1 MAVYRAGWIKAAII
15 VGGLGV
21 AIGLLAEDAVIHG
34 VIAAMVGLWVGVL
47 TFLVQD
53 ARSAAGSPQ
62 QAVTAAAAVTA
73 GCAAV
78 IGLFMMLAE
87 WALLLAFLFVV
98 TSPAAARGYIVL
110 ARRIT
115 AWRRRQLDA
124 VTTVLAGTVLAGTVL
139 EGPGQRLPSQV
150 PVRDLTDVELCHAW
164 RTSSHALPQQG
175 ADLTRQAQLVTARQ
189 EYLDEIE
196 RRNPAGF
203 RRWLAVHAQPD
214 SDPIQYLRPTVELP
228 TSQDGEP

>member
-1 MAVYRAGWIKAAII
+1 VAVYRAGWINVVII

-21 AIGLLAEDAVIHG
+21 AVGLLAEAAVIHLA
-34 VIAAMVGLWVGVL
+34 IAAMVGLWVGLL
-47 TFLVQD
+47 TFLAQD
-53 ARSAAGSPQ
+53 ARSAKGSPQ
-62 QAVTAAAAVTA
+62 QAVAAAAAVTA

-98 TSPAAARGYIVL
+98 TSPAATRGYVVL

-115 AWRRRQLDA
+115 AWRRPQLDA
-124 VTTVLAGTVLAGTVL
+124 VTTALAGTVL
-139 EGPGQRLPSQV
+139 EGPSEWLTSQV
-150 PVRDLTDVELCHAW
+150 PARDLTDVELCHAW
-164 RTSSHALPQQG
+164 RTSSHALQQQG

-203 RRWLAVHAQPD
+203 LRWLAVHAQPD
-214 SDPIQYLRPTVELP
+214 SDPIQFLKPAAELP

>member
-1 MAVYRAGWIKAAII
+1 MAVYGAGWIKVAIV
-15 VGGLGV
+15 VGGLGI
-21 AIGLLAEDAVIHG
+21 AIGLFSDDAVIHA

-53 ARSAAGSPQ
+53 ARLVTGTPRE
-62 QAVTAAAAVTA
+62 AVTAAAAVTA
-73 GCAAV
+73 ACAAV
-78 IGLFMMLAE
+78 IGLYMMFAQ

-98 TSPAAARGYIVL
+98 TSPAAIRGYIVL

-124 VTTVLAGTVLAGTVL
+124 ITTTLAETVPEA
-139 EGPGQRLPSQV
+139 PSQRLTSQI
-150 PVRDLTDVELCHAW
+150 PARDLTDVELCHAW
-164 RTSSHALPQQG
+164 RTSSYALQQQG

-189 EYLDEIE
+189 EYLNEIE

-203 RRWLAVHAQPD
+203 LRWLAVAAQPD
-214 SDPIQYLRPTVELP
+214 SNPIRYLRPAAELP